1 MEHAFP
7 LDGFQRDNRTTFS
20 IFQLYRGLRCRPI
33 EVTCSLFNVYRW
45 QVSSFHLIAGLTLF
59 GFLHCNVFSLTGAS
73 HLALAKSTYYF
84 RSRKTFSNISLAH
97 LLSGHDEF
105 DTRLLRAQYYGAG
118 NWHEKRNG
126 LKFSCFLSTPSSWN
140 KQRWS
145 HLPFASCAFNFCLI
159 ATVRVQILEIK
170 LTVRVLLLPQKFTLA
185 LLQAM
190 TPFCLIISGDKA
202 KLPRW

>member
-7 LDGFQRDNRTTFS
+7 LDGFQSDNRTTFS

-33 EVTCSLFNVYRW
+33 EVTCSFFNVYRW
-45 QVSSFHLIAGLTLF
+45 QVSSFQLIAVLW
-59 GFLHCNVFSLTGAS
+59 
-73 HLALAKSTYYF
+73 
-84 RSRKTFSNISLAH
+84 
-97 LLSGHDEF
+97 
-105 DTRLLRAQYYGAG
+105 AQYYGGTG
-118 NWHEKRNG
+118 NWYEKRNG
-126 LKFSCFLSTPSSWN
+126 LKFSCFLSTPYSWN
-140 KQRWS
+140 KERWS

-170 LTVRVLLLPQKFTLA
+170 LTVRVRLLPQKFTLA

-202 KLPRW
+202 KRPRW